1 MKKAL
6 IVGILLGIT
15 IGYFLWMPF
24 GRKEPAASNVDT
36 ALASPLYAQ
45 EDTGKTATSRAL
57 RETPITRA
65 VAKVSP
71 AVVGINVLQ
80 VRRYV
85 QRAPFIIDDPLW
97 RAIMP
102 DLFRDRIIE
111 QRVKALGSGF
121 LISRDGYI
129 VTNEHV
135 VHNAVKIVVTMTDG
149 TRHEAEMVGADWV
162 TDIALL
168 KIEGNAFPYIPM
180 GNSDD
185 LLVGEW
191 SIALGNPFGL
201 FELSNEPIVTVGV
214 ISAVN
219 QDWGRTDDGRLYM
232 DMIQTSAAI
241 NHGNSGGPLVNVL
254 GEVIGMNT
262 FIYTGSASNE
272 GFVGIGFAI
281 PINKVKEV
289 VTTIKEKGGI
299 NRDWWL
305 GILKVQDVNPFLI
318 AALGLSVDYGA
329 IIAQIERG
337 SPAYKAGL
345 RAEDVIIA
353 VNGKTIRNADE
364 LINQIENMDLKVG
377 DQLTFT
383 IVRGTKKMK
392 ITVTL
397 EAMKQ

>member
-6 IVGILLGIT
+6 ITGVILGILA
-15 IGYFLWMPF
+15 GYWLFSP
-24 GRKEPAASNVDT
+24 GDGVKEVHNGDS
-36 ALASPLYAQ
+36 ALATPALAQ
-45 EDTGKTATSRAL
+45 ETTPVTDSGRQL

-85 QRAPFIIDDPLW
+85 QKAPFIIDDPLW

-121 LISRDGYI
+121 LISADGYI

-135 VHNAVKIVVTMTDG
+135 VHNAVEVVVTMTDG
-149 TRHEAEMVGADWV
+149 TRHQAEIVGTDWV

-168 KIEGNAFPYIPM
+168 KIEGEQFPFIPM

-214 ISAVN
+214 ISAIH
-219 QDWGRTDDGRLYM
+219 QDWGRTEDGRLYL

-254 GEVIGMNT
+254 GEVIGVNT
-262 FIYTGSASNE
+262 FIYTGSQYNE

-281 PINKVKEV
+281 PINKVKEII
-289 VTTIKEKGGI
+289 TEIREKGGI

-305 GILKVQDVNPFLI
+305 GILKVQDVNPFMM
-318 AALGLSVDYGA
+318 AALGLAVDYGA
-329 IIAQIERG
+329 IIAQIERR
-337 SPAYKAGL
+337 SPAYRAGL

-353 VNGKTIRNADE
+353 LNGKTIRSADD
-364 LINQIENMDLKVG
+364 LIHLLENMDLKVG
-377 DQLTFT
+377 DRLTFT
-383 IVRGTKKMK
+383 VMRGKQKLT

>member
-6 IVGILLGIT
+6 VAGGILGILLGYWLFSPDGEWRIQQK
-15 IGYFLWMPF
+15 G
-24 GRKEPAASNVDT
+24 DT
-36 ALASPLYAQ
+36 ALVPPVLAQ
-45 EDTGKTATSRAL
+45 EHSSTPNNGRQL

-65 VAKVSP
+65 VAQVSP

-85 QRAPFIIDDPLW
+85 QKAPFIIDDPLW

-121 LISRDGYI
+121 LISADGYI

-135 VHNAVKIVVTMTDG
+135 VHNAVEVVVTMTDG
-149 TRHEAEMVGADWV
+149 TRHQAEIVGTDRV
-162 TDIALL
+162 TDVALL
-168 KIEGNAFPYIPM
+168 KIEGKQFPYIQM

-214 ISAVN
+214 ISAIH
-219 QDWGRTDDGRLYM
+219 QDWGRTEDGRLYL

-254 GEVIGMNT
+254 GEVIGVNT
-262 FIYTGSASNE
+262 FIYTGSQYNE

-281 PINKVKEV
+281 PINKVKEII
-289 VTTIKEKGGI
+289 TEIREKGGI

-305 GILKVQDVNPFLI
+305 GILKVQDVNPFMM
-318 AALGLSVDYGA
+318 AALGLAVDYGA
-329 IIAQIERG
+329 IIAQIERR
-337 SPAYKAGL
+337 SPAYRAGL
-345 RAEDVIIA
+345 RPEDVIIA
-353 VNGKTIRNADE
+353 LNGKTIRSADD
-364 LINQIENMDLKVG
+364 LIHLLENMDLKVG

-383 IVRGTKKMK
+383 VMRGKKK
-392 ITVTL
+392 LTVVVTL